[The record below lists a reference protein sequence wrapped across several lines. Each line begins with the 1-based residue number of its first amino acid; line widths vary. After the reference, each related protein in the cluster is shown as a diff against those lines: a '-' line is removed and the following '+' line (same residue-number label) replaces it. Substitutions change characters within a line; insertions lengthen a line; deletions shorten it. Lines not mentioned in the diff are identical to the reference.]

1 MNFEVNAISISS
13 AAADHNSKFLVRY
26 SLFLLGSGLSM
37 LEIINNTP
45 TCPSVEERKTKVKK
59 ERVMSNKLLVPAES
73 VITKIVVIK
82 NQKVILDR
90 DLAALYGVETRA
102 LKQAVR
108 RNIKRFPEDF
118 MFQLGKKEIDQMVS
132 QTVIPSKS
140 YFGGANPMAFTEQG
154 VAMLSS
160 VLKSER
166 AIEVNILIMRA
177 FVKLR
182 EIIST
187 HKKVEEKLKDL
198 ESKLK
203 EHDDQIVEIVQVIN
217 QLIAPPET
225 PKKKIGFTID

>member
-1 MNFEVNAISISS
+1 M
-13 AAADHNSKFLVRY
+13 
-26 SLFLLGSGLSM
+26 
-37 LEIINNTP
+37 
-45 TCPSVEERKTKVKK
+45 
-59 ERVMSNKLLVPAES
+59 
-73 VITKIVVIK
+73 VIR

-90 DLAALYGVETRA
+90 DLAVLYNVETRA

-118 MFQLGKKEIDQMVS
+118 MFQLTKDEFQNWRS
-132 QTVIPSKS
+132 QTVISKADEKGLRH
-140 YFGGANPMAFTEQG
+140 YPFTFTEQG

-187 HKKVEEKLKDL
+187 HKKVEEKLKEL
-198 ESKLK
+198 ENKLK
-203 EHDDQIVEIVQVIN
+203 EHDDHIVQIIQVIN
-217 QLIAPPET
+217 QLITPPQ
-225 PKKKIGFTID
+225 PQKRKIGFGND